1 MSISESYNVRF
12 RSICNDT
19 LYHYISPRIKTRTMI
34 SDAIVN
40 NEICA
45 SIFKICVVMEIMTS
59 IITSAIVLTWPQII
73 ISSLLLFSVKTYMEL
88 SIIPRITLVFIYV
101 PTYMNITVIFIELIW
116 LFIDTNL
123 MFFEVTWISRII
135 FLYSLTMKL

>member
-1 MSISESYNVRF
+1 
-12 RSICNDT
+12 
-19 LYHYISPRIKTRTMI
+19 MI

-88 SIIPRITLVFIYV
+88 SIIPRITLVFFYV